1 MATLMEFASSSLDRD
16 GSSRVAPGAA
26 PHLGLMPPVL
36 HWGSAARDVLDQ
48 SGKRCVK
55 LFVMATKGCAT
66 RALDMAVESTSLCKE
81 GMLILDELSMRG
93 SSVSSDTPLDSG
105 ICSLWG
111 TAQNGG
117 FDLLLVKCVSVC
129 LCDSRTEYIM
139 MHHFLVARLPNELIF
154 V

>member
-129 LCDSRTEYIM
+129 LCVCVIREQSIS
-139 MHHFLVARLPNELIF
+139 
-154 V
+154 